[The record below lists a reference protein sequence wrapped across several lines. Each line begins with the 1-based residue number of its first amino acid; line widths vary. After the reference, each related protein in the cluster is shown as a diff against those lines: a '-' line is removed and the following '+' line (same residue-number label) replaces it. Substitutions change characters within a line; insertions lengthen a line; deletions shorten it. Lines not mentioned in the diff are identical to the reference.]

1 METKVII
8 AAIIGL
14 IVGSGGVY
22 AFTKDAA
29 KLQPTVASKPQMQ
42 QSSSAMMTALE
53 GKQGDAFD
61 QAFIEQ
67 MTIHHQGAIQMAEMA
82 LRSAGHTEIK
92 QLAGD
97 IISAQNTEIQQ
108 MQEWQVSWYGAQA
121 PITPNDTAQPGG
133 AVHNMQ

>member
-1 METKVII
+1 MDKKVII
-8 AAIIGL
+8 AAITGL

-22 AFTKDAA
+22 AYTRNAD
-29 KLQPTVASKPQMQ
+29 KPESTAVGQHQMQ
-42 QSSSAMMTALE
+42 QSNNAMMAELQ

-61 QAFIEQ
+61 KAFIEQ
-67 MTIHHQGAIQMAEMA
+67 MTVHHQGAIQMAEMA
-82 LRSAGHTEIK
+82 LRNAGHAEIK